1 MPDLLYQ
8 IEERPPPAAL
18 LLYALQWL
26 VVVLPLVV
34 ISARL
39 MAAFLGMDALE
50 GSLLFQKMLLVVG
63 AVTVTQ
69 CLIGHR
75 YPLVD
80 GPSAALL
87 LSVAAIAQEGYAA
100 VLGGMLTGGAVLIAL
115 GATGLLGKVTGLF
128 TDRVVGVVLILIA
141 LTFLPHLVPMVTG
154 ASPAHPGGEPFIM
167 AVAMFVTIAIV
178 MISSYGKGFLGN
190 LSILAGIVL
199 GYVIM
204 AFAGRLDLAHA
215 GSTPFV
221 SWPWPILGPFPRF
234 TIAGT
239 VSFLLANVAVLINGL
254 GSYTAT
260 AQVVGGEDLDSRVRR
275 GVTITGAAGLI
286 AALTGSLGT
295 VSYSQGP
302 GIVMVTRVG
311 SRYPVLVSGIML
323 CALAFF
329 TRFTAFLVTVP
340 EAVVGAA
347 LLVTLSTMVGL
358 GVSIIGRSGEKSG
371 ARENMIVGLPLLLG
385 GSAALLT
392 DPFLSLLPLSVR
404 GVVGNGLIVGIVAVL
419 LLEHIILKGPKG
431 QSPKPKA
438 EPK

>member
-1 MPDLLYQ
+1 
-8 IEERPPPAAL
+8 
-18 LLYALQWL
+18 
-26 VVVLPLVV
+26 
-34 ISARL
+34 
-39 MAAFLGMDALE
+39 
-50 GSLLFQKMLLVVG
+50 
-63 AVTVTQ
+63 
-69 CLIGHR
+69 
-75 YPLVD
+75 
-80 GPSAALL
+80 
-87 LSVAAIAQEGYAA
+87 
-100 VLGGMLTGGAVLIAL
+100 
-115 GATGLLGKVTGLF
+115 
-128 TDRVVGVVLILIA
+128 
-141 LTFLPHLVPMVTG
+141 
-154 ASPAHPGGEPFIM
+154 
-167 AVAMFVTIAIV
+167 
-178 MISSYGKGFLGN
+178 
-190 LSILAGIVL
+190 
-199 GYVIM
+199 
-204 AFAGRLDLAHA
+204 
-215 GSTPFV
+215 
-221 SWPWPILGPFPRF
+221 
-234 TIAGT
+234 
-239 VSFLLANVAVLINGL
+239 VAVLINGL

-419 LLEHIILKGPKG
+419 LLEHIVLRIPNSKFQIPEKNG
-431 QSPKPKA
+431 SSVDS
-438 EPK
+438 